1 MKVKEFL
8 KGLSWLIAL
17 NLIVKPVWIFGIDR
31 QVQNEL
37 GHESYGFYFS
47 IFNLSV
53 ILGILAD
60 AGLSNMFNRQLA
72 LREAPSFSRLISF
85 KFLLSGLFLA
95 AYFFVCWLTGIEV
108 TTNVILVGLLQLLTS
123 FLIFFR
129 SIITG
134 TQHFRSDAGISVL
147 DKILM
152 IIICGS
158 FLYLPHAGD
167 LTLTTF
173 LVIQCACTGF
183 AALVALAFAIRAMHG
198 HAAGVTALS
207 SILKLTW
214 PFILLILLMSLH
226 SRLDG
231 FLLERLHPD
240 GDYEAGIY
248 AAAYRLLDAGNMVGY
263 LAASFLVPYA
273 ARNIGDQQL
282 INTTTMKLRHGLMV
296 IAIPVAIICFM
307 FSELIFSMLYYE
319 SDGQANVLGL
329 CLLVLPAYY
338 MIHLYGSLLTASGAL
353 MKFSMIMAVCVGLNI
368 IFNLV
373 LIPEKGA
380 LGACYSAL
388 LSQYFCAVLCWYFAT
403 TTLKLTTGWRSI
415 LAYCGWGIAI
425 AVVCYLVKSS
435 W

>member
-1 MKVKEFL
+1 MNGKQFL
-8 KGLSWLIAL
+8 KGLSWLIVL
-17 NLIVKPVWIFGIDR
+17 NLIVKPIWIFGIDR

-37 GHESYGFYFS
+37 GHDTYGFYFS
-47 IFNLSV
+47 IYNLSV
-53 ILGILAD
+53 ILSIVAD

-72 LREAPSFSRLISF
+72 LRQAPSFWKLISY
-85 KFLLSGLFLA
+85 KFLLSGIFLA
-95 AYFFVCWLTGIEV
+95 AYFFVCWLTGIET

-173 LVIQCACTGF
+173 LVIQCIATSF
-183 AALVALAFAIRAMHG
+183 AMVVAFVFATRAMNDHV
-198 HAAGVTALS
+198 AGVTDLG
-207 SILKLTW
+207 SIIKLTW

-226 SRLDG
+226 NRLDG
-231 FLLERLHPD
+231 FMLERLHLT
-240 GDYEAGIY
+240 GEHEAGIY
-248 AAAYRLLDAGNMVGY
+248 AAAYRILDAGNMVGF

-273 ARNIGDQQL
+273 ARNIGNANL
-282 INTTTMKLRHGLMV
+282 INDTMLKLRHGLMF
-296 IAIPVAIICFM
+296 IAIPVAIICFA
-307 FSELIFSMLYYE
+307 FSEQIFSLLYYE
-319 SDGQANVLGL
+319 SDGQAYVLGL

-338 MIHLYGSLLTASGAL
+338 LIHLYGSLLTASGEL
-353 MKFSMIMAVCVGLNI
+353 KKFSMIMAVCVGLNI

-380 LGACYSAL
+380 WGACVSAL
-388 LSQYFCAVLCWYFAT
+388 FTQYFCAILCWYFAT
-403 TTLKLTTGWRSI
+403 TTLKLAVGWRSI
-415 LAYCGWGIAI
+415 LAYIGWGL
-425 AVVCYLVKSS
+425 AVAGLCYFLK
-435 W
+435 